1 MRLMPLMDSFLTPR
15 FRRIIIL
22 SFLLA
27 LPFLPQSAQA
37 ALPTYDECHSFF
49 GGWDA
54 DCLMTKTRSYFNITS
69 NQVPDAILLAYI
81 TDHKEAIATYLMKI
95 DDGRNV
101 LSFLS
106 GGALNV
112 YGDTLSAEFNIYME
126 VGALAW
132 GEIAGYVLD
141 FMDGWGSLYGL
152 IGSITGGIEALQNAV
167 MVLSTKETR
176 FLLGVY
182 CQDRYNGMTESE
194 AWADITIP
202 EFQPLWDLINNL
214 QSVSLDARQWN
225 YEWAYQS
232 YRLVGYG
239 DSYDLRTDIGNGIVA
254 LCYPTIIGQNTVGIL
269 QSVTLYGGGS
279 IGGSAPSSW
288 EWDFEYDGNPDNFE
302 VQAAGEQV
310 SHTYRTTGTKTVGL
324 RATADGFAPVIVT
337 RSIWVVPP
345 RIEVSYP
352 NGYEDMERHFSTP
365 DLPGV
370 DEYTWSYGDGT
381 PSEKGRTKDHTYVNT
396 GYYTVG
402 LTLTLD
408 DDSTIQSQ
416 TGIFVGPGTRY
427 IQGHTIYGDETWY
440 TGGTYVVQGSITVAQ
455 GGRLTIEP
463 GATIKVDNGGY
474 FSVTG
479 TLTATSASFTWAD
492 EVNEWD
498 GIVFNNGSSGSK
510 LDGCTIE
517 HANGIWQSVRE
528 SIAIRDGASPTIT
541 GCTIK
546 NSSAYHG
553 IVIQGSPVI
562 SNNTISGFVNYGLF
576 VSGFHDNISS
586 PIVTGNTINGNG
598 TGILL
603 NNGGGSGTYQDNTLS
618 DNEFGV
624 YAYYGTNNPIIT
636 GNTYSN
642 NSMADL
648 YVNGIINTAVTLGD
662 GGDIILQVGSLQI
675 AEDAS
680 LTIEPGATIK
690 VDNGGYFSVTGTLT
704 ATSASFT
711 WADEV
716 NEWDGI
722 VFNNGS
728 SGSKLDG
735 CTIEHANGIW
745 QSVRESI
752 AIRDGASPTIT
763 GCTIK
768 NSTANHGILV
778 QEGTP
783 VITNNTISGF
793 SAYGIFVSSNS
804 SPMLTGN
811 TITNNQYGIN
821 ISGGASGNYQGNTIS
836 SNTSY
841 GLYYTGTAVIDA
853 TNCNWGHPTGPL
865 DDSDDRANGGWYNP
879 GGLGDK
885 VSNHVN
891 YTPWTGGSV
900 PIPGDINHD
909 GVVDLADAVLGLQI
923 MAGTVPDQMV
933 FQDADV
939 NQDDRIG
946 IEEVIY
952 IFQKVAGQR

>member
-479 TLTATSASFTWAD
+479 TLTAT
-492 EVNEWD
+492 N
-498 GIVFNNGSSGSK
+498 
-510 LDGCTIE
+510 
-517 HANGIWQSVRE
+517 
-528 SIAIRDGASPTIT
+528 
-541 GCTIK
+541 
-546 NSSAYHG
+546 
-553 IVIQGSPVI
+553 
-562 SNNTISGFVNYGLF
+562 
-576 VSGFHDNISS
+576 
-586 PIVTGNTINGNG
+586 
-598 TGILL
+598 
-603 NNGGGSGTYQDNTLS
+603 
-618 DNEFGV
+618 
-624 YAYYGTNNPIIT
+624 
-636 GNTYSN
+636 
-642 NSMADL
+642 
-648 YVNGIINTAVTLGD
+648 
-662 GGDIILQVGSLQI
+662 
-675 AEDAS
+675 
-680 LTIEPGATIK
+680 
-690 VDNGGYFSVTGTLT
+690 
-704 ATSASFT
+704 ASFT